1 MNIFASQA
9 LNLYAAYALHIL
21 LAWESG
27 HVIASKIQSSIPLK
41 ILPLDSASLFW
52 TIFVTVLVLKS
63 ASHNATMKNYTGII
77 ISGINIRK
85 HYLVMFHY
93 HDEIQID
100 LQLSFLSLYF
110 WKHKLWHSDLD
121 RYISSFHMACYCAFV
136 CEIQVN
142 EGIALKQIIDM
153 EACAEWV
160 QDQIQHPVKMTP
172 AQVITVFVR
181 AFPPSTPASD
191 NVQALDVDGGSA
203 YKLYIII
210 FSVVAV
216 LMIPLCYLL
225 YLRVRY
231 RQNWLVFLQWRT
243 THSIPWI
250 RWRYAPQRIRDQ
262 MRGKL
267 QRKTDPLR
275 TVQSSK
281 SSFITSTTDSVTF
294 VTQKM
299 SDKQMLAAMYPS
311 DVLVGGHKGN
321 PSAAALENLSTK
333 YWV

>member
-1 MNIFASQA
+1 M
-9 LNLYAAYALHIL
+9 
-21 LAWESG
+21 
-27 HVIASKIQSSIPLK
+27 
-41 ILPLDSASLFW
+41 LPLFDRVSTRVSLLTSPGQNSQRRLVDEHVHIDDIIAALLTYLVNKSRPLRTQDGSEALSVVALDSSQLEYE
-52 TIFVTVLVLKS
+52 TIFTV
-63 ASHNATMKNYTGII
+63 
-77 ISGINIRK
+77 
-85 HYLVMFHY
+85 
-93 HDEIQID
+93 
-100 LQLSFLSLYF
+100 
-110 WKHKLWHSDLD
+110 
-121 RYISSFHMACYCAFV
+121 
-136 CEIQVN
+136 QVN

-191 NVQALDVDGGSA
+191 NVQALEVDGGSA

-311 DVLVGGHKGN
+311 DVLVGGHRGN